1 MLVAIFVLLRIS
13 DAFCF
18 QAAYSALHP
27 SPAMRGLTMIA
38 GVWTTIFLVAVW
50 MQKRW
55 ARYFLVISLG
65 AVALVGST
73 IIFAMSFDLREALA
87 WPGLA
92 YVAQGAVYL
101 AAASVL
107 IRSEDIRRLVERSR
121 MPVTGSGLL

>member
-1 MLVAIFVLLRIS
+1 MSHTLTPTQPRACHPSSLPPAAASVQGPRRSRTKSAKVMLVAIFVLLRLS

-65 AVALVGST
+65 AVALVAST
-73 IIFAMSFDLREALA
+73 I
-87 WPGLA
+87 
-92 YVAQGAVYL
+92 
-101 AAASVL
+101 
-107 IRSEDIRRLVERSR
+107 
-121 MPVTGSGLL
+121 